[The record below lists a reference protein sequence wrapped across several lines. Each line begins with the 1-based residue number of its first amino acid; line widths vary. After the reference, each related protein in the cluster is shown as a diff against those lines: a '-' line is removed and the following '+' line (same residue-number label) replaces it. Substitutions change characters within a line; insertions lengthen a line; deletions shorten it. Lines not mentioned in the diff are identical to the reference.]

1 MFFIAYNLIRGLM
14 VQASQQYQVDIYR
27 VSFKGAVAGVRQFCG
42 AIAQAP
48 SRRKQR
54 ELIDRLLETMAKDLV
69 PERPGRR
76 EPRAVKRRPK
86 PFPNLN
92 QPRHQF
98 KEVSHRNRN
107 WKKKP
112 KKIRA

>member
-1 MFFIAYNLIRGLM
+1 MFFIAYNLIRSLM

-27 VSFKGAVAGVRQFCG
+27 VSFQGAVAGVRQFSV
-42 AIAQAP
+42 AIAQART
-48 SRRKQR
+48 RRKQS
-54 ELIDRLLETMAKDLV
+54 ELLDRLLETMAKGLV

-92 QPRHQF
+92 KPRHQF
-98 KEVSHRNRN
+98 KDVSHANRN
-107 WKKKP
+107 WKNKP